1 MYVSVG
7 DVAPTPIVEYAEF
20 QDRTWTLPLTQ
31 VDRPV
36 GGVTGSA
43 DRTWQTV
50 KDSGST
56 WAEVLAGATSW
67 LDIYTGT
74 DGG

>member
-7 DVAPTPIVEYAEF
+7 DVQAAPVVDYAEF
-20 QDRTWTLPLTQ
+20 HDRTWTLPLTE
-31 VDRPV
+31 VDRPI

-50 KDSGST
+50 ASSGST

-67 LDIYTGT
+67 LDVYTGAN
-74 DGG
+74 GG